1 MFSRERRVNTF
12 IIAGGDYSKTNN
24 FSIDYLFNETENK
37 NFTSTRDS
45 YIRTYANLGLRF
57 GKEHRRF
64 VVDLTLLG
72 YNITNGFHGSRNTGY
87 LKIMLKLK

>member
-12 IIAGGDYSKTNN
+12 IIAGGNYSTSHSHEIN
-24 FSIDYLFNETENK
+24 YLFNETENK

-45 YIRTYANLGLRF
+45 YIGPYANLGLRF

-64 VVDLTLLG
+64 LVDLTLVD
-72 YNITNGFHGSRNTGY
+72 YNLINGFRGSRSKGY
-87 LKIMLKLK
+87 LKMILKLK